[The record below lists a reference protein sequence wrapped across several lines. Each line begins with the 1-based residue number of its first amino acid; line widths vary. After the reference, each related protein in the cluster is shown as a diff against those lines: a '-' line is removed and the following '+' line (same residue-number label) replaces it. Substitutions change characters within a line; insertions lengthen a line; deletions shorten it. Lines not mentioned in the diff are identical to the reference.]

1 MARIPLALRM
11 SMSSVRLARRRA
23 VVKDEFRDNGAA
35 GKHRAQSMVETST
48 AIARVRGCKI
58 SAQVGSKA
66 SKVRLRAG
74 CDLNSRANGQLL
86 SVACPKAPCSL
97 GRLGIPF
104 LKPLRATKAHR
115 KLPAAF
121 MHQPTGPL
129 STLRESERAY
139 WR

>member
-1 MARIPLALRM
+1 
-11 SMSSVRLARRRA
+11 MSSVRLARRRA

-74 CDLNSRANGQLL
+74 CDLNSRANGQLCVSRL
-86 SVACPKAPCSL
+86 PKSTLQL
-97 GRLGIPF
+97 G
-104 LKPLRATKAHR
+104 PLRYSV
-115 KLPAAF
+115 LEAA
-121 MHQPTGPL
+121 
-129 STLRESERAY
+129 
-139 WR
+139 